1 MTAPATPTLLQRAL
15 NPLRELSQ
23 GVYNGPARALRH
35 VDFRRFLTG
44 QGISLVG
51 TWMQSIAQ
59 GWLVLELTR
68 SPFAV
73 GLVTTLSTLPILFL
87 TLYGGVVAD
96 RVDKRRFVMFLQSV
110 MLVEAATLAVLTLTG
125 HITVEW
131 IYGLA
136 ILFGLATAFEV
147 PARQAFLVEL
157 VPAED
162 LISAAAIN
170 STTYNMARVIGPA
183 IAGVVVAVAGPG
195 AAFAVNA
202 LSYVAVLI
210 GLSRITKVHVPRVGA
225 VRPSIFTGLRFIQS
239 RPSLAALA
247 WQMVLL
253 TVFAG
258 SFVPMLSVYARNALH
273 VGSRGYGAL
282 TAAVGV
288 GAVTGAI
295 AMGAMGN
302 RISRLQTSVV
312 SSATLACATMALAF
326 IRSPWPAL
334 AALAVAGAAMAG
346 QGISTATELQL
357 AAPSELRGR
366 VMAVYSF
373 VVLGLAPIGAFQSGF
388 VSEHYGVAWSFLLNA
403 TIGII
408 GTLVLRKR
416 LWVPQGV

>member
-1 MTAPATPTLLQRAL
+1 MPPGTPPLLQRAL
-15 NPLRELSQ
+15 EPLREISR
-23 GVYNGPARALRH
+23 GVYRGPARALRH
-35 VDFRRFLTG
+35 IDFRRFLTG

-59 GWLVLELTR
+59 GWLVLELTH

-96 RVDKRRFVMFLQSV
+96 RVDKRRFVMLLQTV
-110 MLVEAATLAVLTLTG
+110 MLCEAAALAVLTLTG
-125 HITVEW
+125 HITVGW
-131 IYGLA
+131 IYVLA

-157 VPAED
+157 VPPED

-170 STTYNMARVIGPA
+170 STTYNLARVVGPA
-183 IAGVVVAVAGPG
+183 IAGVVVATAGPG

-210 GLSRITKVHVPRVGA
+210 GLSRITQPHVPRVA
-225 VRPSIFTGLRFIQS
+225 LERPSVFTGLRFIHS
-239 RPSLAALA
+239 RPTLAALS

-288 GAVTGAI
+288 GAAMGAI
-295 AMGAMGN
+295 AMGALGN
-302 RISRLQTSVV
+302 RISRLRTSVV
-312 SSATLACATMALAF
+312 ASAILALAAMALAV
-326 IRSPWPAL
+326 IRTPGPAL
-334 AALAVAGAAMAG
+334 MALAVAGAAMAG

-388 VSEHYGVAWSFLLNA
+388 VSEHFGVAWSFLFNGV
-403 TIGII
+403 IGLA
-408 GTLVLRKR
+408 GTLILRQR
-416 LWVPQGV
+416 LWVPSEV

>member
-1 MTAPATPTLLQRAL
+1 MRPNPRHLLRHAL
-15 NPLRELSQ
+15 APLREISH
-23 GVYNGPARALRH
+23 GVYHGPARALRH
-35 VDFRRFLTG
+35 IDFRRFLTG
-44 QGISLVG
+44 QGVSLVG

-59 GWLVLELTR
+59 GWLVLELTH
-68 SPFAV
+68 SAFAV
-73 GLVTTLSTLPILFL
+73 GLVTTLSTLPILAL

-96 RVDKRRFVMFLQSV
+96 RVDKRRFVMLLQTV
-110 MLVEAATLAVLTLTG
+110 MLVEAAALAVLTLTG
-125 HITVEW
+125 NITVGW

-170 STTYNMARVIGPA
+170 STTYNLARVIGPA
-183 IAGVVVAVAGPG
+183 IAGVVVATAGAG
-195 AAFAVNA
+195 AAFALNA
-202 LSYVAVLI
+202 VSYVAVLV
-210 GLSRITKVHVPRVGA
+210 GLSRITTPHIPRA
-225 VRPSIFTGLRFIQS
+225 AIERPSVFTGLRFIHS
-239 RPSLAALA
+239 RPALAALS

-288 GAVTGAI
+288 GAAIGAI
-295 AMGAMGN
+295 AMGALGN
-302 RISRLQTSVV
+302 RISRLRTSVV
-312 SSATLACATMALAF
+312 ASLTLASATLALAV

-346 QGISTATELQL
+346 QGIATATELQL

-373 VVLGLAPIGAFQSGF
+373 VVLGLAPIGAFQSGL
-388 VSEHYGVAWSFLLNA
+388 VSEHFGVAWSFLLNA
-403 TIGII
+403 LTGFG
-408 GTLVLRKR
+408 GTLLLRR
-416 LWVPQGV
+416 QLWVAREA